1 MKNDKATKAQIPLSN
16 DEERRYHEWTT
27 EMKITLITYDNEER
41 AKGRDFMNRVSQKLL
56 DNAFKKQPEVII
68 LVLVRRRSEI
78 TARGDQT

>member
-16 DEERRYHEWTT
+16 DEERRDHEWTT

-41 AKGRDFMNRVSQKLL
+41 AKVIDFMNRVSQKLL

-68 LVLVRRRSEI
+68 LILVKRRSEI